1 VNGDHKYG
9 GEKSS
14 VGDRR
19 KLNKLLDD
27 FFDVENSDKYKRSNV
42 IEMDGGEKDLN
53 REEGEEEKEGGKGQ
67 EEKEVEEEESSSEGV
82 SSLVEV
88 ITSILRSEDVLDR
101 VRRFQTLDLLDVEG
115 IHYHILSLHN

>member
-14 VGDRR
+14 VGERR

-27 FFDVENSDKYKRSNV
+27 FFDVENSDKCKRSNV
-42 IEMDGGEKDLN
+42 IEMDGGEKGLN
-53 REEGEEEKEGGKGQ
+53 REEGEEEKEGGRGQ